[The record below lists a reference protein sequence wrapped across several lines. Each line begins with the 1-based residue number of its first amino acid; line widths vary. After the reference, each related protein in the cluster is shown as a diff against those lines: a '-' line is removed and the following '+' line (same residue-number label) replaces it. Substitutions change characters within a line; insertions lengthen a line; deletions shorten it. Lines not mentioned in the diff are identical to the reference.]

1 MMHRPMAPVAR
12 YAFNGECSIAWT
24 ELGQGRFDLVFVTG
38 LISHVEAFWDDP
50 GLDAFFRRLAQFA
63 RVIVVDRR
71 GTGLSDRISGDVS
84 IDDEVADVEAVLDAA
99 GVDRAV
105 LMGYTTGG
113 ALAIRFAARRPER
126 VLALVLYAA
135 IVNSVNDGDYDFTH
149 DAAEREALTERRIRD
164 WGTGALLDV
173 LAPSLAGDRAKREWL
188 ARMER
193 LSSSPGAVRA
203 LLGLRV
209 DVREDLGELRVPAL
223 VLHRRD
229 DRLISVQHGR
239 WLAEH
244 LPGARY
250 VELDGEDNLPSAGDM
265 DALLGE
271 VEEFLT
277 GSRGLTRER
286 ALLTVL
292 FTDVVG
298 STQHAARLGDE
309 RWSSLLSA
317 QDAAVRRV
325 VERHGG
331 RPVKSIGDAVL
342 AVFEGAPSKALRA
355 ALAARD
361 ASTDLGL
368 ELRCGLH
375 TGECEVL
382 GDDVG
387 GMAVHIAAR
396 IASLAGPGEV
406 LASGTAYGTVVGSGL
421 HFEDRG
427 MQELRGVHGRWPVF
441 ALTG

>member
-1 MMHRPMAPVAR
+1 MAPVAR

-24 ELGQGRFDLVFVTG
+24 EVGEGPLELVFLTG
-38 LISHVEAFWDDP
+38 LISHVEAFWDEP
-50 GLDAFFRRLAQFA
+50 GLDAWFRRLARFA

-71 GTGLSDRISGDVS
+71 GTGLSDRLSGDVS
-84 IDDEVADVEAVLDAA
+84 LDDEVADVEAVLDAA

-105 LMGYTTGG
+105 LLGYTTGS

-126 VLALVLYAA
+126 VLALVLYASV
-135 IVNSVNDGDYDFTH
+135 VNSVRDADYDFTH
-149 DAAEREALTERRIRD
+149 TEEDRLALIERRVAA
-164 WGTGALLDV
+164 WGTGELLDA
-173 LAPSLAGDRAKREWL
+173 LAPSLAHDRGKREWL
-188 ARMER
+188 AKMER
-193 LSSSPGAVRA
+193 LSSSPGAVRK

-209 DVREDLGELRVPAL
+209 DVRADLGELRVPAL
-223 VLHRRD
+223 VLHRRG
-229 DRLISVQHGR
+229 DRLISVEHSR

-250 VELDGEDNLPSAGDM
+250 VELDGEDDLPSAGDA

-271 VEEFLT
+271 IEQFLT

-298 STQHAARLGDE
+298 STGHARRLGDE
-309 RWSSLLSA
+309 RWSSLLGA
-317 QDAAVRRV
+317 QDAAVRRA

-342 AVFEGAPSKALRA
+342 ATFEGAPSKAL
-355 ALAARD
+355 LAAR
-361 ASTDLGL
+361 AAREAVEGLGL
-368 ELRCGLH
+368 QLRCGLH

-396 IASLAGPGEV
+396 VAALAGPGEV
-406 LASGTAYGTVVGSGL
+406 LCSGTVYGTVVGAGL
-421 HFEDRG
+421 RFDDRG
-427 MQELRGVHGRWPVF
+427 HHELRGVGGRWPVF
-441 ALTG
+441 ALTS